1 MPQIVKGG
9 KYLFGWSKLGNDGR
23 IKIPPEAF
31 EEYNLK
37 QEKNCILFSGS
48 KISGGFGLSSVHIL
62 KNSIMNEV
70 LKKNPLLT
78 NYEIPEGTII
88 EFNNK
93 KYCWI
98 AIHDDNYIYLPQE
111 TLKAFEIENS
121 ILLLSGR
128 GSHLAIGFI
137 AKGPIYNEA
146 KNHPEIEIFE

>member
-9 KYLFGWSKLGNDGR
+9 KYLFGWSKLGNEGR
-23 IKIPPEAF
+23 IRIPPEAF

-48 KISGGFGLSSVHIL
+48 RTSGGFGLSSVRIL
-62 KNSIMNEV
+62 KKSIMKIV
-70 LKKNPLLT
+70 LEENPSLV
-78 NYEIPEGTII
+78 NYEIYEGAII

-98 AIHDDNYIYLPQE
+98 TIHEDNSIYLPQE
-111 TLKAFEIENS
+111 TLKAFGIEQS
-121 ILLLSGR
+121 DLLLSGR

>member
-9 KYLFGWSKLGNDGR
+9 KYLFGWSKLGNDGK
-23 IKIPPEAF
+23 IKIPPEAYK
-31 EEYNLK
+31 EYNLK

-48 KISGGFGLSSVHIL
+48 RTSGGFGLSSVRIL

-70 LKKNPLLT
+70 LKENPLLT
-78 NYEIPEGTII
+78 NYEINEGAII
-88 EFNNK
+88 EYNNK

-98 AIHDDNYIYLPQE
+98 AIHEDNCIYLPQE
-111 TLKAFEIENS
+111 TLKAFGIEHS
-121 ILLLSGR
+121 DLLLSGR

-146 KNHPEIEIFE
+146 KNHLDIEIFE